1 MSFQLPRQI
10 KKLRAKTAVAA
21 AHLATFASRA
31 TGRGAG
37 GMIGGLVARAI
48 DPGIMEQ
55 LAGDRPAV
63 IVTGTNGKST
73 TTRMLAAAMNK
84 KYDIATND
92 GGDNM
97 DAGIV
102 SALMAAEMLRISC

>member
-48 DPGIMEQ
+48 DPG
-55 LAGDRPAV
+55 LFR
-63 IVTGTNGKST
+63 
-73 TTRMLAAAMNK
+73 
-84 KYDIATND
+84 
-92 GGDNM
+92 
-97 DAGIV
+97 
-102 SALMAAEMLRISC
+102 